1 MAELSRPIDREFNV
15 EVEGGRFSTS
25 FLNDLVDTHVNKI
38 APRYVKFQKLYEG
51 KHKIQNRPRK
61 DKNKPNNKLVNDF
74 FGQTID
80 NTVGYFLGNPIV
92 LNYTEP
98 KKDKAPVEA
107 DPADVGVDL
116 TELED
121 TAVQDELDKICSEN
135 DKDDLFIEWG
145 KEAMIKGLSH
155 ILVYQDEESHTKM
168 MRVSPEDLI
177 VVYKN
182 SSTKEPAYKI
192 RLYDIDTEDTKK
204 TTHYAEVY
212 SPTKIETFKCVDD
225 GSCGATGKGKAR
237 QFASYEFVKEEPH
250 IFGRIPI
257 ITVYNNEEQM
267 SDLEKIETL
276 VNDYDKVLSDVSNEF
291 EAFRNAYLM
300 LKNMTASGDN
310 IQKLKDEGIIEVMEN
325 GDVKFVT
332 KEIQTEAL
340 ENHLNR
346 LEKNI
351 HKFSAVPDL
360 SDENFAG
367 NLSGVAIRFKLFGL
381 ETKCIIKERKM
392 EKAIKELVRVLSVP
406 IHVNTGRE
414 VDVLNLKVEFS
425 RNVPN
430 NLTEIVDTVT
440 KLDGKVDKET
450 LLSLL
455 PFIDNPRRLNRMGL
469 PDIIIEFSKKAVTAI
484 QNGSTGI
491 VGIMLKDAKNKGA
504 MVLRSVDEIPTGDSA
519 FSAENTAYIERA
531 FIGSPSK
538 VIIYTMDKTAES
550 YDEATKYFATQKVNY
565 IVGAPDLTTEEATK
579 LATWVKGIR
588 KNSVRRPVAVL
599 PKTAGDSRGVINFEV
614 VNSSATDKIEVG
626 EKQYTEAE
634 YCSRI
639 AGLLAGLDL
648 RVSATYKPL
657 TEVTAIP
664 LVDSDEEVDT
674 AIDAGKL
681 TLYNDGERV
690 VIARGVNSLTTV
702 TEVETADLQKIK
714 INAIQ
719 DQIEGDIYSTINKS
733 YIGNYSNSYDN
744 KCLLI
749 TAIKGYLRGLEATEG
764 GKGWLKA
771 DGSTMEINVAK
782 QKQYLESIGVDT
794 SEMDE
799 QAIKEANTGSHVFL
813 KGTISIL
820 DAIEDVDIFINKD

>member
-1 MAELSRPIDREFNV
+1 
-15 EVEGGRFSTS
+15 
-25 FLNDLVDTHVNKI
+25 
-38 APRYVKFQKLYEG
+38 
-51 KHKIQNRPRK
+51 
-61 DKNKPNNKLVNDF
+61 
-74 FGQTID
+74 
-80 NTVGYFLGNPIV
+80 
-92 LNYTEP
+92 
-98 KKDKAPVEA
+98 
-107 DPADVGVDL
+107 
-116 TELED
+116 
-121 TAVQDELDKICSEN
+121 
-135 DKDDLFIEWG
+135 
-145 KEAMIKGLSH
+145 
-155 ILVYQDEESHTKM
+155 
-168 MRVSPEDLI
+168 
-177 VVYKN
+177 
-182 SSTKEPAYKI
+182 
-192 RLYDIDTEDTKK
+192 
-204 TTHYAEVY
+204 
-212 SPTKIETFKCVDD
+212 
-225 GSCGATGKGKAR
+225 
-237 QFASYEFVKEEPH
+237 
-250 IFGRIPI
+250 
-257 ITVYNNEEQM
+257 
-267 SDLEKIETL
+267 
-276 VNDYDKVLSDVSNEF
+276 
-291 EAFRNAYLM
+291 
-300 LKNMTASGDN
+300 
-310 IQKLKDEGIIEVMEN
+310 
-325 GDVKFVT
+325 
-332 KEIQTEAL
+332 
-340 ENHLNR
+340 
-346 LEKNI
+346 
-351 HKFSAVPDL
+351 
-360 SDENFAG
+360 
-367 NLSGVAIRFKLFGL
+367 
-381 ETKCIIKERKM
+381 
-392 EKAIKELVRVLSVP
+392 
-406 IHVNTGRE
+406 
-414 VDVLNLKVEFS
+414 
-425 RNVPN
+425 
-430 NLTEIVDTVT
+430 
-440 KLDGKVDKET
+440 
-450 LLSLL
+450 
-455 PFIDNPRRLNRMGL
+455 MGL

-484 QNGSTGI
+484 QNGSIGI

-538 VIIYTMDKTAES
+538 VIIYTMDTTAES

-664 LVDSDEEVDT
+664 LVDSDEEV
-674 AIDAGKL
+674 
-681 TLYNDGERV
+681 YNDGERV

-771 DGSTMEINVAK
+771 DSSTMEINVAK